1 MFKYFTERAKRA
13 VLYAQEEARNMGH
26 NYIGTEHLLLGVL
39 RDEDGIPYQ
48 VLSTIG
54 IDVDVIRNAV
64 KQLVG
69 VGDGVTYYE
78 LPFTAR
84 AKRVLELAMSEAQ
97 MMGYGYVDSEHLL
110 LGLLRENDGIAAQI
124 LSDLGADLNK
134 VRKEIYRILQEEKR
148 GGGRTKPPGK
158 GKGKT
163 PLLDKFGID
172 LTALAY
178 QNKLDPVIGRD
189 KEIKRVIQVLSRRTK
204 NNPVLVGDPG
214 VGKTAVVEGL
224 AQRIVEGN
232 VPELLKGKKII
243 QLNLANLVAGTKY
256 RGEFEER
263 MRLILKEIIE
273 SKDIIIF
280 IDEVHTV
287 IGAGAADGAIDASNI
302 LKPSLA
308 RGDFQIIG
316 ATTLDEYRRYIERDA
331 ALERRFQPIMVEE
344 PSIEDSILMLK
355 GLRDKYEAHHGVRI
369 TDEAIEAAVRLSAR
383 YISDRFLPD
392 KAVDLIDEAAAR
404 VKLETTFEPDEVRE
418 LEKELEQLVKEKEA
432 AVNRQEFEKAATLRD
447 KERELKAEIERLKQ
461 SWTSEKSREEP
472 SVTEDDIAAVVSEW
486 VGIPVTRLKEEEAER
501 LKRMEEILHRR
512 VVGQDEAISAV
523 ARAIRRSRS
532 GIRDPKKPIGSFLF
546 LGPTGVGKTELART
560 LADFLFGDENAM
572 IRLDMSEYMEKHTVS
587 RLIGAP
593 PGYVGYQRGGQLTEA
608 VRKKPYSVVL
618 FDEIEKAHPDV
629 FNVLLQ
635 IMDDGRLTDGKG
647 RTVDFKNTL
656 IIMTSNVGAE
666 YIKSQMRVGF
676 GVGGEDVSYEDMKD
690 MIMDE
695 VKKTFRPEFLNR
707 LDDIIIFRPLTE
719 EEVRKIIDIM
729 LGRVNQ
735 RLRERGISIE
745 VSGEVKELIAK
756 EGFDPVYGA
765 RPLQRAIQKLIED
778 PLSDLLLEGK
788 FKEGDTVEAYIT
800 DDGSV
805 SFRKKGGE

>member
-1 MFKYFTERAKRA
+1 MFKYFTERAKKA
-13 VLYAQEEARNMGH
+13 ILYAQEEARNMGH

-39 RDEDGIPYQ
+39 RDEDGVPYQ
-48 VLSTIG
+48 VLSTMG

-64 KQLVG
+64 KQLIG
-69 VGDGVTYYE
+69 VGGGVTYYE

-124 LSDLGADLNK
+124 LSDLGADLNT
-134 VRKEIYRILQEEKR
+134 VRKEVYKMLHEEKK
-148 GGGRTKPPGK
+148 GGGRTKAPGK

-163 PLLDKFGID
+163 PLLEKFGID

-178 QNKLDPVIGRD
+178 QNRLDPVIGRD
-189 KEIKRVIQVLSRRTK
+189 KEIKRVIQILSRRTK

-224 AQRIVEGN
+224 AQRIAEGN
-232 VPELLKGKKII
+232 VPELLKNKRII

-263 MRLILKEIIE
+263 MRLILKEIME
-273 SKDIIIF
+273 SKDVIIF

-316 ATTLDEYRRYIERDA
+316 ATTLDEYRRYIEKDA
-331 ALERRFQPIMVEE
+331 ALERRFQPIMVDE

-418 LEKELEQLVKEKEA
+418 LEKELEQLTKEKEA

-447 KERELKAEIERLKQ
+447 RERELKAEIERLKQ
-461 SWTSEKSREEP
+461 DWTSKKNKEEP
-472 SVTEDDIAAVVSEW
+472 CVTEDDVAAVVSEW
-486 VGIPVTRLKEEEAER
+486 VGIPVTRLKEEEVER
-501 LKRMEEILHRR
+501 LKHMEEILHER
-512 VVGQDEAISAV
+512 VIGQDEAISAV

-560 LADFLFGDENAM
+560 LADFLFGDETAM

-647 RTVDFKNTL
+647 RTVDFKNTV

-666 YIKSQMRVGF
+666 YIKSQIRVGF
-676 GVGGEDVSYEDMKD
+676 GVGSDVSYEDMKD

-719 EEVRKIIDIM
+719 EDVKKIIDIM
-729 LGRVNQ
+729 LKRVN
-735 RLRERGISIE
+735 ERVKEQGISIE
-745 VSGEVKELIAK
+745 VDDGVKDLIVK

-765 RPLQRAIQKLIED
+765 RPLQRAIQRLIED
-778 PLSDLLLEGK
+778 PLSDLLLEGR
-788 FKEGDTVEAYIT
+788 FKEGDTVEVHT
-800 DDGSV
+800 SEDGSA